1 MMNNERKIYL
11 KNIKNKKKFIL
22 LTQILLILFILL
34 IWEITSKIGIINNF
48 LLSSPSKIFITIIS
62 LLKNNNLLSHIFTT
76 LYEIIISF
84 FIGNIIGLVIATI
97 FWFNKTIYKV
107 FDPFLTIINSLPKV
121 SLGPLIIIIN
131 GANVRSII
139 IMALLISSILSIIN
153 IYNSFKN
160 TDKNRIIIVKALGA
174 NKIQIFTK
182 VVLPSN
188 YLNIIDSFK
197 INISMCFVGVIMGEL
212 LVSKKG
218 IGYLINYGS
227 QIFNMN
233 MVLTGIFILVI
244 LTIIFYIIIC
254 KIEKAIK
261 YK

>member
-197 INISMCFVGVIMGEL
+197 INISMCFVGLLPPVGE
-212 LVSKKG
+212 K
-218 IGYLINYGS
+218 
-227 QIFNMN
+227 IFFNKC
-233 MVLTGIFILVI
+233 
-244 LTIIFYIIIC
+244 YSR
-254 KIEKAIK
+254 
-261 YK
+261 Y

>member
-1 MMNNERKIYL
+1 MMNDERKLYL
-11 KNIKNKKKFIL
+11 KSIKKKKKIIFL
-22 LTQILLILFILL
+22 SQILLILFILL
-34 IWEITSKIGIINNF
+34 IWEITSRTGIINNF
-48 LLSSPSKIFITIIS
+48 LLSSPSKIFITIIN
-62 LLKNNNLLSHIFTT
+62 LFKNNNLLSHIFTT

-233 MVLTGIFILVI
+233 MVLTGIFLLVI
-244 LTIIFYIIIC
+244 LTIIFYIMIC

-261 YK
+261 NK

>member
-1 MMNNERKIYL
+1 MMNNERKLYL
-11 KNIKNKKKFIL
+11 KSIKKKKKIIFL
-22 LTQILLILFILL
+22 SQILLILFILL
-34 IWEITSKIGIINNF
+34 IWEITSRTGIINNF
-48 LLSSPSKIFITIIS
+48 LLSSPSKIFITIIN
-62 LLKNNNLLSHIFTT
+62 LFKNNNLLSHIFTT

-84 FIGNIIGLVIATI
+84 FIGNIIGLVVATI

-233 MVLTGIFILVI
+233 MVLTGIFLLVI

-261 YK
+261 NK